1 MARRLSDLF
10 RSSPRR
16 CHCFA
21 ALPSSASSEGLSER
35 NLIRGFLGLLC
46 LLIGAAQLLAGCA
59 TPGRV
64 TVAERYPGPVAE
76 GPVPKAAP
84 RQAVH
89 TVKRGDTL
97 HSISRSSGVSVRT
110 LARLN
115 GLRPPYRIL
124 PGQKLRL
131 NGRAVAARSAPR
143 RSKAGPKPSAK
154 PSASRPATSQAGGL
168 TWRWPTSSRV
178 VNEYGGT
185 NKGLDFAVRPG
196 TQVLSAADGE
206 VVYAGAGLA
215 GFERL
220 VIVRHNTEYLS
231 AYSVN
236 QPIIVKEKQRVK
248 GGQPIAAINGGGR
261 AAQALH
267 FEIRRNGK
275 PISPRSVLK

>member
-1 MARRLSDLF
+1 MGCGAAIRLV
-10 RSSPRR
+10 
-16 CHCFA
+16 
-21 ALPSSASSEGLSER
+21 
-35 NLIRGFLGLLC
+35 LLC
-46 LLIGAAQLLAGCA
+46 LLIGAAHLLAGCA
-59 TPGRV
+59 TQGRV
-64 TVAERYPGPVAE
+64 AVAERSPGAVE
-76 GPVPKAAP
+76 RAAP
-84 RQAVH
+84 QARTAPRRTVLH

-97 HSISRSSGVSVRT
+97 YSISRSTGVPVRT

-115 GLRPPYRIL
+115 GLQPPYRIY

-131 NGRAVAARSAPR
+131 SGRAVAVRPAPR
-143 RSKAGPKPSAK
+143 RSTARPKPAAK
-154 PSASRPATSQAGGL
+154 PTLGRARISKAGGL

-185 NKGLDFAVRPG
+185 NKGLDFSVKPG
-196 TQVLSAADGE
+196 TQILSAADGE

-220 VIVRHNTEYLS
+220 VIVRHNAEYLS

-236 QPIIVKEKQRVK
+236 QPVIVREKQRIR

-267 FEIRRNGK
+267 FEIRRNGE

>member
-1 MARRLSDLF
+1 MGCGTAIRLGVL
-10 RSSPRR
+10 
-16 CHCFA
+16 CF
-21 ALPSSASSEGLSER
+21 
-35 NLIRGFLGLLC
+35 
-46 LLIGAAQLLAGCA
+46 LIGAALLLTGCA

-64 TVAERYPGPVAE
+64 AVAERSPGAVGGDPRA
-76 GPVPKAAP
+76 KAAP

-97 HSISRSSGVSVRT
+97 YSISRSTRVSVRD

-115 GLRPPYRIL
+115 GLRSPYRIY

-131 NGRAVAARSAPR
+131 NGRAVAARPASRP
-143 RSKAGPKPSAK
+143 SKARRKPSAK
-154 PSASRPATSQAGGL
+154 PSANRPPTSQAAGL

-185 NKGLDFAVRPG
+185 NKGLDFSVRPG
-196 TQVLSAADGE
+196 TKVLSAAAGE

-220 VIVRHNTEYLS
+220 VIVRHNAEYLS

-236 QPIIVKEKQRVK
+236 QPIVVKEKQRIK
-248 GGQPIAAINGGGR
+248 GGQPIAAINGDGR

-275 PISPRSVLK
+275 PISPRSLLK

>member
-1 MARRLSDLF
+1 M
-10 RSSPRR
+10 
-16 CHCFA
+16 
-21 ALPSSASSEGLSER
+21 
-35 NLIRGFLGLLC
+35 
-46 LLIGAAQLLAGCA
+46 LIGAAFVLAGCA
-59 TPGRV
+59 TQGRV
-64 TVAERYPGPVAE
+64 TVAERSPGAVDRAPAA
-76 GPVPKAAP
+76 KADQ
-84 RQAVH
+84 RRAVH

-97 HSISRSSGVSVRT
+97 YSISRSTGVSVRT

-115 GLRPPYRIL
+115 GLRPPYRIF

-131 NGRAVAARSAPR
+131 SGRAVAARSAPR
-143 RSKAGPKPSAK
+143 RSQARPKAPAK
-154 PSASRPATSQAGGL
+154 PSASRAPTSQAGGV

-185 NKGLDFAVRPG
+185 NKGLDFSVQPG

-220 VIVRHNTEYLS
+220 VIVRHNAEYLS
-231 AYSVN
+231 AYSIN
-236 QPIIVKEKQRVK
+236 QPVIVKEKQRIK

>member
-1 MARRLSDLF
+1 MA
-10 RSSPRR
+10 
-16 CHCFA
+16 CGA
-21 ALPSSASSEGLSER
+21 
-35 NLIRGFLGLLC
+35 LIRLGLLC
-46 LLIGAAQLLAGCA
+46 LLIGVAQLLAGCA
-59 TPGRV
+59 TGGGV
-64 TVAERYPGPVAE
+64 VVAERYPSGSDGSPVAKS
-76 GPVPKAAP
+76 VP
-84 RQAVH
+84 RQASVH

-97 HSISRSSGVSVRT
+97 YSISRLAGVSVRNI
-110 LARLN
+110 ARWN
-115 GLRPPYRIL
+115 GLRPPYRIY
-124 PGQKLRL
+124 PGQKLQLR
-131 NGRAVAARSAPR
+131 GRAVAARPAPR
-143 RSKAGPKPSAK
+143 QSKARTKPSAK
-154 PSASRPATSQAGGL
+154 PPASRAPTSQAGGL
-168 TWRWPTSSRV
+168 TWRWPTASRV

-185 NKGLDFAVRPG
+185 NKGLDFSVRPG

-220 VIVRHNTEYLS
+220 VIVRHNAEYLS

-236 QPIIVKEKQRVK
+236 QPIVVKEKQRIK

>member
-1 MARRLSDLF
+1 MG
-10 RSSPRR
+10 
-16 CHCFA
+16 CG
-21 ALPSSASSEGLSER
+21 SA
-35 NLIRGFLGLLC
+35 IRLGLLC
-46 LLIGAAQLLAGCA
+46 LLVGAAQLLAGCA
-59 TPGRV
+59 TQGRV
-64 TVAERYPGPVAE
+64 AVAERSPGAVDGSPAA
-76 GPVPKAAP
+76 KANQ

-97 HSISRSSGVSVRT
+97 YSISRSTGVSVRT

-115 GLRPPYRIL
+115 RLRPPYRIY

-131 NGRAVAARSAPR
+131 NGRAVAARPAPR
-143 RSKAGPKPSAK
+143 HSKARPKPPAK
-154 PSASRPATSQAGGL
+154 PAASRSPTSQAGGV

-185 NKGLDFAVRPG
+185 NKGLDFSVQPG

-220 VIVRHNTEYLS
+220 VIVRHNAEYLS

-236 QPIIVKEKQRVK
+236 QPIIVKEKQRIK

-261 AAQALH
+261 AARALH

-275 PISPRSVLK
+275 PISPRSVLD

>member
-1 MARRLSDLF
+1 MGCGTAIRLS
-10 RSSPRR
+10 
-16 CHCFA
+16 
-21 ALPSSASSEGLSER
+21 
-35 NLIRGFLGLLC
+35 LLC
-46 LLIGAAQLLAGCA
+46 VLIGVAQLLAGCA
-59 TPGRV
+59 TQGRV
-64 TVAERYPGPVAE
+64 AVAERSPGAVYG
-76 GPVPKAAP
+76 GPAAKADR

-89 TVKRGDTL
+89 MVRRGDTL
-97 HSISRSSGVSVRT
+97 YSISRSTGVSVRT

-115 GLRPPYRIL
+115 GLRSPYRIY

-131 NGRAVAARSAPR
+131 NGPAVAARPAPR
-143 RSKAGPKPSAK
+143 HSKARPKPPAK
-154 PSASRPATSQAGGL
+154 PAASRSPTRRAPTSQAGGV

-185 NKGLDFAVRPG
+185 NKGLDFSVQPG

-220 VIVRHNTEYLS
+220 VIVRHNAEYLS

-236 QPIIVKEKQRVK
+236 QPIIVKEKQRIK

>member
-1 MARRLSDLF
+1 MDCGTAIRLS
-10 RSSPRR
+10 
-16 CHCFA
+16 
-21 ALPSSASSEGLSER
+21 
-35 NLIRGFLGLLC
+35 LLC
-46 LLIGAAQLLAGCA
+46 VLIGTAQLLAGCA
-59 TPGRV
+59 TQGRV
-64 TVAERYPGPVAE
+64 AVAERSPGTVDGRPAA
-76 GPVPKAAP
+76 KADR

-97 HSISRSSGVSVRT
+97 YSISRSTGVSVRT

-115 GLRPPYRIL
+115 RLRSPYRIY

-131 NGRAVAARSAPR
+131 DGPAVAARPAPR
-143 RSKAGPKPSAK
+143 KSKARPKPSAK
-154 PSASRPATSQAGGL
+154 PPASRAPTSQAGGV

-178 VNEYGGT
+178 INEYGGT
-185 NKGLDFAVRPG
+185 NKGLDFSVRRG

-215 GFERL
+215 GFEHL
-220 VIVRHNTEYLS
+220 VIVRHNAEYLS

-236 QPIIVKEKQRVK
+236 QPVIVKEKQRIK

>member
-1 MARRLSDLF
+1 MGCGTAIRLS
-10 RSSPRR
+10 
-16 CHCFA
+16 
-21 ALPSSASSEGLSER
+21 
-35 NLIRGFLGLLC
+35 LLC
-46 LLIGAAQLLAGCA
+46 VLIGTAQLLAGCA
-59 TPGRV
+59 SQGRV
-64 TVAERYPGPVAE
+64 AVAERSPGAVDGAPVASSDR
-76 GPVPKAAP
+76 

-97 HSISRSSGVSVRT
+97 YSISRSTGVSVWT

-115 GLRPPYRIL
+115 GLRSPYRIY

-131 NGRAVAARSAPR
+131 NGRAVAARPAPR
-143 RSKAGPKPSAK
+143 HSMPSAK
-154 PSASRPATSQAGGL
+154 PSARRAPASQAGGV

-185 NKGLDFAVRPG
+185 NKGLDFSVQPG

-215 GFERL
+215 GFEHL
-220 VIVRHNTEYLS
+220 VIVRHNAEYLS

-236 QPIIVKEKQRVK
+236 QPVIVKEKQRIK

>member
-1 MARRLSDLF
+1 MALGAF
-10 RSSPRR
+10 
-16 CHCFA
+16 
-21 ALPSSASSEGLSER
+21 
-35 NLIRGFLGLLC
+35 IRLGLLC
-46 LLIGAAQLLAGCA
+46 SLIGVAQLLAGCA
-59 TPGRV
+59 TGGGV
-64 TVAERYPGPVAE
+64 VVAERYPGGADGSP
-76 GPVPKAAP
+76 AAKP
-84 RQAVH
+84 AARRDVH
-89 TVKRGDTL
+89 IVKRGDTL
-97 HSISRSSGVSVRT
+97 YSISRSTGVSVRT

-115 GLRPPYRIL
+115 RLRSPYRIY

-131 NGRAVAARSAPR
+131 KGPAVAARSAPR
-143 RSKAGPKPSAK
+143 QSRAKPKPPAK
-154 PSASRPATSQAGGL
+154 PAASRSPTSRAATSQAGGL

-185 NKGLDFAVRPG
+185 NKGLDFSVRPG

-220 VIVRHNTEYLS
+220 VIVRHNAEYLS
-231 AYSVN
+231 AYSIN
-236 QPIIVKEKQRVK
+236 QPIVVKEKQRIK

>member
-1 MARRLSDLF
+1 MGSGTIIRL
-10 RSSPRR
+10 
-16 CHCFA
+16 
-21 ALPSSASSEGLSER
+21 GM
-35 NLIRGFLGLLC
+35 LG
-46 LLIGAAQLLAGCA
+46 LLIGAALSLAGCA
-59 TPGRV
+59 TQGRV
-64 TVAERYPGPVAE
+64 TVAERSPGPVDSA
-76 GPVPKAAP
+76 PVAKPAAQ
-84 RQAVH
+84 QAVH

-97 HSISRSSGVSVRT
+97 YAISRSTGVSVRN

-115 GLRPPYRIL
+115 GLKPPYRIF
-124 PGQKLRL
+124 PGQQLRL
-131 NGRAVAARSAPR
+131 SGGEVAARPAPR
-143 RSKAGPKPSAK
+143 GAQARPKPSG
-154 PSASRPATSQAGGL
+154 SRAPTSQAGGV

-185 NKGLDFAVRPG
+185 NKGLDFVVQPG

-220 VIVRHNTEYLS
+220 VIVRHNAEYLS

-236 QPIIVKEKQRVK
+236 QPIIVKEKQRIK